1 MYVPVTRVCIQECAC
16 MSHVQEYQK
25 SVYIY
30 VGFIS
35 STHPYTCVSFIHNT
49 IHCNTHCNTLQHTH
63 MCVSFHTATY
73 PYVCLTHTYIFVNTS
88 IYVCV
93 IYTQC
98 NTLQHTLQHTATHPY
113 MWVSFRQHIHICGFH
128 LYTLLTY
135 AFIHILYTHT
145 LCTHCNTLQRTLQH
159 TAIHPYMWVS
169 FIHTLHL
176 YALQHTATHTT
187 THCNAPIYVGLIYA
201 RSLNSN
207 LYTFFKHTLFVHTA
221 THCKTHYNTLQCTH
235 TRGSHLHTLVS

>member
-1 MYVPVTRVCIQECAC
+1 MSLLQECAYKSVHVCPMYKNIKRVCIY
-16 MSHVQEYQK
+16 MW
-25 SVYIY
+25 
-30 VGFIS
+30 
-35 STHPYTCVSFIHNT
+35 VSFRQHIHTRVSRLYT
-49 IHCNTHCNTLQHTH
+49 IQYTATHTATHCNIPICGSH
-63 MCVSFHTATY
+63 
-73 PYVCLTHTYIFVNTS
+73 FVNTS